1 MTEKLRKA
9 FEAAQK
15 LPPAAQ
21 DALAAAILEEVAV
34 EGLWEA
40 SFASRP
46 DALEHLAD
54 EALEDH
60 RAGRTTPL
68 DPDTL

>member
-1 MTEKLRKA
+1 MTEKLKKA
-9 FEAAQK
+9 FEAAAK
-15 LPPAAQ
+15 LSPAAQ

-40 SFASRP
+40 SFARNP
-46 DALEHLAD
+46 DALERLAN

-60 RAGRTTPL
+60 RAGRSTPL
-68 DPDTL
+68 DPDKL

>member
-1 MTEKLRKA
+1 MTEKLKKA
-9 FEAAQK
+9 FEAAEK
-15 LPPAAQ
+15 LPADAQ

-40 SFASRP
+40 SFARRP
-46 DALEHLAD
+46 DALERLAD
-54 EALEDH
+54 EALEDY

-68 DPDTL
+68 DPDKL